1 MTVCLVLQGDSASP
15 GARERM
21 CSGSPY
27 WRRSTPSTP
36 AGVEGLG
43 GRAGRRAGVPGRSAL
58 VGPEGLQG
66 GLARPETEVLRLGRW
81 AAVASARA
89 PFPAL
94 TSRSGRG
101 ASPPERGCASSS
113 LFPQTQAREASPS
126 TWFSPG
132 DRRPLCRWLGRSEA
146 SKASDLSLVVLRP

>member
-36 AGVEGLG
+36 ASVEGPG
-43 GRAGRRAGVPGRSAL
+43 GQAGVPGRSAL

-66 GLARPETEVLRLGRW
+66 GVARPETAALRLGPW
-81 AAVASARA
+81 AAVLSAHTPLPCPHITVRHGGVASR
-89 PFPAL
+89 
-94 TSRSGRG
+94 
-101 ASPPERGCASSS
+101 ERVH
-113 LFPQTQAREASPS
+113 
-126 TWFSPG
+126 
-132 DRRPLCRWLGRSEA
+132 
-146 SKASDLSLVVLRP
+146 VVLSFLKPK

>member
-43 GRAGRRAGVPGRSAL
+43 GRAGVPGRSAL
-58 VGPEGLQG
+58 VGPEGFQG
-66 GLARPETEVLRLGRW
+66 GLARPETAALRLG
-81 AAVASARA
+81 
-89 PFPAL
+89 PCPLAL
-94 TSRSGRG
+94 PSHHD
-101 ASPPERGCASSS
+101 
-113 LFPQTQAREASPS
+113 QAR
-126 TWFSPG
+126 
-132 DRRPLCRWLGRSEA
+132 GRH
-146 SKASDLSLVVLRP
+146 L